1 MKKRESWMDAD
12 MVAEKIESNG
22 IDSFSDTELL
32 KMALGDTET
41 LFSDLMA
48 KAIRDVFDSKAG
60 FEETFS
66 RISQVEG
73 LQKEK
78 AIALSAMVE
87 FARRRT
93 AGRATK
99 RATRPQDVFDAVKH
113 YFDPEQERFIVVGVN
128 GAGEIAY
135 SKVVTVG
142 LLDRTLIHPREV
154 FSDAIKMRCSGI
166 FIAHNHPSENVE
178 PSEADILST
187 ERLKKAGELLG
198 IQLLDHIVFSEND
211 YYSFRE
217 HGDL

>member
-1 MKKRESWMDAD
+1 MKKKEKWMDAD
-12 MVAEKIESNG
+12 MVAEKIENNG

-41 LFSDLMA
+41 LFSESMA

-66 RISQVEG
+66 LISSVDG
-73 LQKEK
+73 LSKEK
-78 AIALSAMVE
+78 AIALSAMIE

-99 RATRPQDVFDAVKH
+99 KATRPQDVFEAVKH
-113 YFDPEQERFIVVGVN
+113 YFDAEQERFIVVGVN

-135 SKVVTVG
+135 SKVVTIG

-166 FIAHNHPSENVE
+166 FVAHNHPSSNVE
-178 PSEADILST
+178 PSEADIMTT

-198 IQLLDHIVFSEND
+198 IQLLDHLVFSESE

-217 HGDL
+217 HGDM

>member
-1 MKKRESWMDAD
+1 MKKKEKWMDAD
-12 MVAEKIESNG
+12 MVAEKIENNG

-41 LFSDLMA
+41 LFSESMA

-66 RISQVEG
+66 LISRVDG
-73 LQKEK
+73 LSKEK
-78 AIALSAMVE
+78 AIALSAMIE

-99 RATRPQDVFDAVKH
+99 KATRPQDVFEAVKH
-113 YFDPEQERFIVVGVN
+113 YFDAEQERFIVVGVN

-135 SKVVTVG
+135 SKVVTIG

-166 FIAHNHPSENVE
+166 FVAHNHPSSNVE
-178 PSEADILST
+178 PSEADIMTT

-198 IQLLDHIVFSEND
+198 IQLLDHLVFSESE

-217 HGDL
+217 HGDM

>member
-1 MKKRESWMDAD
+1 MKKRESWIDAD
-12 MVAEKIESNG
+12 MVAEKIENNG

-41 LFSDLMA
+41 LFSDSMA
-48 KAIRDVFDSKAG
+48 KAIRDIFDRKAG

-99 RATRPQDVFDAVKH
+99 KATRPQDVFEAVKH
-113 YFDPEQERFIVVGVN
+113 YFDAEQERFIVVGVN

-135 SKVVTVG
+135 SKVVTIG

-154 FSDAIKMRCSGI
+154 FSDAIRMRCSGI
-166 FIAHNHPSENVE
+166 FVAHNHPSSNVE
-178 PSEADILST
+178 PSEADIMTT

-198 IQLLDHIVFSEND
+198 IQLLDHLVFSEND

-217 HGDL
+217 HGDM

>member
-1 MKKRESWMDAD
+1 MKKREFWMDAD

-41 LFSDLMA
+41 LFSEGMA
-48 KAIRDVFDSKAG
+48 KAIRDVFDAKSG

-66 RISQVEG
+66 RISKVEG
-73 LQKEK
+73 LEKEK

-93 AGRATK
+93 AGKATK
-99 RATRPQDVFDAVKH
+99 RATRPQDVFDTVKH
-113 YFDPEQERFIVVGVN
+113 YFDQEQERFIVVGVN

-135 SKVVTVG
+135 SKVVTIG

-166 FIAHNHPSENVE
+166 FIAHNHPSSYVE

-217 HGDL
+217 HGDM

>member
-1 MKKRESWMDAD
+1 MKKKEKWMDAD
-12 MVAEKIESNG
+12 MVAEKIENNG

-32 KMALGDTET
+32 KMAMGDTDT
-41 LFSDLMA
+41 LFSDSMA

-60 FEETFS
+60 FEATFS
-66 RISQVEG
+66 RISRVEG
-73 LQKEK
+73 LEKEK

-99 RATRPQDVFDAVKH
+99 RATRPQDVFEEVKH
-113 YFDPEQERFIVVGVN
+113 YFDYEQERFIVVGVN

-135 SKVVTVG
+135 SKVVTIG

-166 FIAHNHPSENVE
+166 FIAHNQPSSYVE
-178 PSEADILST
+178 PSEADIMST
-187 ERLKKAGELLG
+187 ERLKQAGELLG
-198 IQLLDHIVFSEND
+198 IKLLDHIIFSETE

>member
-1 MKKRESWMDAD
+1 MKKKEKWMDAD
-12 MVAEKIESNG
+12 MVAEKIENNG

-41 LFSDLMA
+41 LFSESMA

-66 RISQVEG
+66 LISSVDG
-73 LQKEK
+73 LSKEK
-78 AIALSAMVE
+78 AIALSAMIE

-99 RATRPQDVFDAVKH
+99 KATRPQDVFEAVKH
-113 YFDPEQERFIVVGVN
+113 YFDAEQERFIVVGVN

-135 SKVVTVG
+135 SKVVTIG

-166 FIAHNHPSENVE
+166 FVAHNHPSSTVE
-178 PSEADILST
+178 PSEADIMTT

-198 IQLLDHIVFSEND
+198 IQLLDHLVFSESE
-211 YYSFRE
+211 YYSVRE
-217 HGDL
+217 HGDM

>member
-1 MKKRESWMDAD
+1 MRKKEKWMDAD
-12 MVAEKIESNG
+12 MVAEKIENNG

-32 KMALGDTET
+32 KMAMGDTDT
-41 LFSDLMA
+41 LFSDSTA

-60 FEETFS
+60 FEETFT
-66 RISQVEG
+66 RISGIEG
-73 LQKEK
+73 LEKEK

-135 SKVVTVG
+135 SKVVTIG

-166 FIAHNHPSENVE
+166 FIAHNHPSSNVE
-178 PSEADILST
+178 PSNADILST

-198 IQLLDHIVFSEND
+198 IQLLDHLVFSESE
-211 YYSFRE
+211 YYSLRE
-217 HGDL
+217 HGDM

>member
-1 MKKRESWMDAD
+1 MKRKEKWIDAD
-12 MVAEKIESNG
+12 MVAEKIENNG

-32 KMALGDTET
+32 KMAIGDTDT
-41 LFSDLMA
+41 LFSDSMA
-48 KAIRDVFDSKAG
+48 KAIRDVFDSRTG

-66 RISQVEG
+66 RISSVEG
-73 LQKEK
+73 LSKEK

-93 AGRATK
+93 SGRAIK
-99 RATRPQDVFDAVKH
+99 RATRPQDVFEAVKH
-113 YFDPEQERFIVVGVN
+113 YFDAEQERFIVVGVN

-135 SKVVTVG
+135 SKVVTIG

-166 FIAHNHPSENVE
+166 FISHNHPSSNVQ

-198 IQLLDHIVFSEND
+198 IQLLDHIVFSETE
-211 YYSFRE
+211 YYSLRE
-217 HGDL
+217 HGDM

>member
-1 MKKRESWMDAD
+1 MRKREKWMDAD
-12 MVAEKIESNG
+12 IVAEKIENNG

-41 LFSDLMA
+41 LFSNSMA
-48 KAIRDVFDSKAG
+48 KAVRDVFDSKTG
-60 FEETFS
+60 FEETFT
-66 RISQVEG
+66 RISGIEG
-73 LQKEK
+73 LEKEK

-99 RATRPQDVFDAVKH
+99 KATRPQDVFEAVKH
-113 YFDPEQERFIVVGVN
+113 YFDAEQERFIVVGVN

-135 SKVVTVG
+135 SKVVTIG

-166 FIAHNHPSENVE
+166 FIAHNHPSSNVE
-178 PSEADILST
+178 PSEADIMTT

-198 IQLLDHIVFSEND
+198 IQLLDHLVFSESE
-211 YYSFRE
+211 YYSLRE
-217 HGDL
+217 HGDM

>member
-1 MKKRESWMDAD
+1 MRKKEKWMDAD
-12 MVAEKIESNG
+12 MVAEKIENNG

-32 KMALGDTET
+32 KMAMGDMDT
-41 LFSDLMA
+41 LFSEMTA
-48 KAIRDVFDSKAG
+48 KAIRDVFDTRTG

-66 RISQVEG
+66 RISKVEG

-113 YFDPEQERFIVVGVN
+113 YFDPEQERFIVVGIN
-128 GAGEIAY
+128 GAGEIIF

-154 FSDAIKMRCSGI
+154 FSDALKLRCSSI
-166 FIAHNHPSENVE
+166 FVAHNHPSRNLE
-178 PSEADILST
+178 PSSPDKAST
-187 ERLKKAGELLG
+187 LRLKEAGELLG
-198 IQLLDHIVFSEND
+198 IQLLDHIIFTDED
-211 YYSFRE
+211 FYSFRE
-217 HGDL
+217 HGDM

>member
-1 MKKRESWMDAD
+1 MRKQEKWIDAD
-12 MVAEKIESNG
+12 IVAEKIENNG

-41 LFSDLMA
+41 LFSDSTA

-60 FEETFS
+60 FEETFT
-66 RISQVEG
+66 RISGIDG

-93 AGRATK
+93 AGKATK
-99 RATRPQDVFDAVKH
+99 RATRPQDVFEVVKH
-113 YFDPEQERFIVVGVN
+113 YFDEEQERFIVVGVN

-135 SKVVTVG
+135 SKVVTIG

-154 FSDAIKMRCSGI
+154 FADAIKMRCSGI
-166 FIAHNHPSENVE
+166 FVAHNHPSANVE
-178 PSEADILST
+178 PSHADIAST
-187 ERLKKAGELLG
+187 ERLKSAGELLG
-198 IQLLDHIVFSEND
+198 IQLLDHLVFSESE

-217 HGDL
+217 HGDM

>member
-1 MKKRESWMDAD
+1 MKKKEKWMDAD
-12 MVAEKIESNG
+12 IVAEKIESNG

-41 LFSDLMA
+41 LFSEPMA
-48 KAIRDVFDSKAG
+48 KAIRDVFDSRTG
-60 FEETFS
+60 FEETFT
-66 RISQVEG
+66 RISGIEG
-73 LQKEK
+73 LEKEK

-99 RATRPQDVFDAVKH
+99 RATRPQDVFEVVKH

-135 SKVVTVG
+135 SKVVTIG

-166 FIAHNHPSENVE
+166 FVAHNHPSSYVE
-178 PSEADILST
+178 PSNADIMST
-187 ERLKKAGELLG
+187 ERLKQAGELLG
-198 IQLLDHIVFSEND
+198 IQLLDHIVFSENE

-217 HGDL
+217 HGEL

>member
-1 MKKRESWMDAD
+1 MRKKEKWMDAD
-12 MVAEKIESNG
+12 LVAEKIENNG

-41 LFSDLMA
+41 LFSDSMA
-48 KAIRDVFDSKAG
+48 KAIREVFDTKTG

-66 RISQVEG
+66 RIAKVDG
-73 LQKEK
+73 LPKEK
-78 AIALSAMVE
+78 AIALSAIVE

-93 AGRATK
+93 AGRVTK
-99 RATRPQDVFDAVKH
+99 RATRPQDVFDTVKH

-135 SKVVTVG
+135 SKVVTIG

-166 FIAHNHPSENVE
+166 FIAHNHPSSNVQ

-198 IQLLDHIVFSEND
+198 IQLLDHIVFSETE
-211 YYSFRE
+211 YYSLRE
-217 HGDL
+217 HGDM